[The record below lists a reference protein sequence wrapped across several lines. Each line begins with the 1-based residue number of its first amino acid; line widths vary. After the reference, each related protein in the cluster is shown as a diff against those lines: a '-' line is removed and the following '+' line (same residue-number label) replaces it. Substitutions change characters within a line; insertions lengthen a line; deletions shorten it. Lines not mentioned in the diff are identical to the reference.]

1 MRNRKREQRLIRVIT
16 LLDGAELEQD
26 RERIMDLL
34 HSARRACREGDADAA
49 CQYSFNALRSLTAL
63 SGRLQASGTA
73 AETLAPLAT
82 AVELLLPE
90 DMTQERS
97 LPAMFMAEPLAW
109 RLAMLCIPLF
119 SAGVIAGL
127 WRLLNT

>member
-1 MRNRKREQRLIRVIT
+1 MRNSKREQRLIRVIT
-16 LLDGAELEQD
+16 LLDGAELGHD

-34 HSARRACREGDADAA
+34 HSARRASREGDATVASPLCFEA
-49 CQYSFNALRSLTAL
+49 VKALSSL
-63 SGRLQASGTA
+63 SGRLQAAGAA

-90 DMTQERS
+90 DMAQVRS